1 MTLHVRHALIVAAL
15 AACGP
20 GDGDESSGTTDST
33 SSASDSM
40 SSNPSDPSASSF
52 PPDPTMTTVQPTTV
66 TPTTEPP
73 TTTVPPTT
81 DPPDPTTTSPTSV
94 TTTPTTPTTVSTV
107 TTEVTF
113 TDSSFTDFTT
123 FDPSDTD
130 TETVFIVFPDSPP
143 PECDI
148 FAEDCPLGQKCMPFA
163 DQGSN
168 TWNNLMCVPIM
179 PDARKP
185 GDACFVEDS
194 GVSGIDNCEMHAL
207 CFDVDDNLQGT
218 CVAMCTGSEQNPVCP
233 PGSDCTVSNGGVLVL
248 CLPTCDPLNIA
259 GCDPGDVCV
268 PSGDGFQCVFDASGE
283 AGALFDECEF
293 LNACDPGLLCV
304 SPEGVP
310 QCAQQSDGCCTLYCD
325 LTKQNLCPPP
335 LPCVPFF
342 EQGQAP
348 AGLEDVGVCFQQ

>member
-66 TPTTEPP
+66 TPTTDPP

-94 TTTPTTPTTVSTV
+94 TVTTTPTTVSTV

-113 TDSSFTDFTT
+113 TDSSITDFTT

-185 GDACFVEDS
+185 GDPCFVEDS

-218 CVAMCTGSEQNPVCP
+218 CVAMCTGSEQDPVCP
-233 PGSDCTVSNGGVLVL
+233 PGSDCTISNGGVLVL
-248 CLPTCDPLNIA
+248 CLPTCDPLDIA
-259 GCDPGDVCV
+259 GCEPGDVCV

-283 AGALFDECEF
+283 GGALFDECEF

>member
-1 MTLHVRHALIVAAL
+1 MTLHVRHALLVAAL

-66 TPTTEPP
+66 PPTTE
-73 TTTVPPTT
+73 
-81 DPPDPTTTSPTSV
+81 PPDPTTTSPTSV

-130 TETVFIVFPDSPP
+130 TETVFIVFPDAPP

-348 AGLEDVGVCFQQ
+348 PGLEDVGVCFQQ